1 MIQGRMP
8 GPAEEPAARPRRPDQ
23 AAVGGTPTVRTHLP
37 GSRRQAQDGLRATRA
52 IPFVLL
58 VVAGL
63 TGCSPI
69 RWEVSY
75 EHALQL
81 AAERRARV
89 LVAFHSVANADC
101 RAMDAEVFSDAN
113 VQKHVRQYVP
123 VRLDPVI
130 HRQLAKQFGVETVP
144 AFLVVRPD
152 GAVMGSRGG
161 RMDAEQF
168 GYFLIRN
175 RFN

>member
-1 MIQGRMP
+1 MP
-8 GPAEEPAARPRRPDQ
+8 GPAEELAARPRRPDQ
-23 AAVGGTPTVRTHLP
+23 VALVGIPTIRTHLP
-37 GSRRQAQDGLRATRA
+37 AGRRRTHDGLRAARA
-52 IPFVLL
+52 IPAALL

-75 EHALQL
+75 ERALQV
-81 AAERRARV
+81 AAERRTRV
-89 LVAFHSVANADC
+89 LVAFHSVVNADC

-123 VRLDPVI
+123 VRLDPLI

-152 GAVMGSRGG
+152 GAVVGGRGG

-168 GYFLIRN
+168 GYFLIRS